1 METQKSRLEHFIKV
15 YLGMSVRSFERSAG
29 ITQSLVAQAKEKLS
43 DNIIN
48 KACEKYPM
56 LNRMWLQ
63 TGDGPM
69 INPVQ
74 VDSETQTFNVSMG
87 DNSQVG
93 GSGNIYNAGADAAE
107 LASLRAENSEL
118 KAENDTLRKEV
129 AEKDKTIARLEGKIE
144 LYKEMVSK

>member
-1 METQKSRLEHFIKV
+1 MYNTLKERIEYILFVTKMKHSSMEQLTGVPASVFSEIKRGKIV
-15 YLGMSVRSFERSAG
+15 NLNKERADAISKAFPQF
-29 ITQSLVAQAKEKLS
+29 TS
-43 DNIIN
+43 DWIMNG
-48 KACEKYPM
+48 ES
-56 LNRMWLQ
+56 
-63 TGDGPM
+63 
-69 INPVQ
+69 NP
-74 VDSETQTFNVSMG
+74 DNQTFNVSMG

-144 LYKEMVSK
+144 IYKEMVNK